1 MYFKNR
7 DKVRNIGWE
16 VSDIEELHKQAEF
29 HEFCPYYGNKERAG
43 QADVIFMPYNYL
55 IDEKVRDSME
65 INFANSIIIFDE
77 AHNIPQCAEDV
88 ASFEVRSKHL
98 D

>member
-1 MYFKNR
+1 
-7 DKVRNIGWE
+7 
-16 VSDIEELHKQAEF
+16 
-29 HEFCPYYGNKERAG
+29 
-43 QADVIFMPYNYL
+43 MPYNYL

-98 D
+98 EQCLTELHTLQELHA